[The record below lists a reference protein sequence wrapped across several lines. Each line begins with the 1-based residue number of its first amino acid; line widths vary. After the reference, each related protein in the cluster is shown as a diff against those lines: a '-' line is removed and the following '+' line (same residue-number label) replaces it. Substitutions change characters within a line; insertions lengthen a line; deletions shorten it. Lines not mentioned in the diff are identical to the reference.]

1 MAERYAV
8 TRLWIKHK
16 GAIYRVGDLLPE
28 DFTHHDR
35 FRNLYPSRIG
45 VVDIPDVPAD
55 TTPIVPP
62 VQPSLGGQIQLPIP
76 GLKPEAPEPLEA
88 FKLPEPPEDD
98 KDEDEVDGQLKLNL
112 DEVGESEASEGDEDE
127 DEDADV
133 KEDAQTP
140 AEPPKPITPTA
151 PVPRKPAAPAVNKST
166 GTGSLSGNVPKATK
180 PAGVKPLSAKPTT
193 GASTGGANKPK

>member
-16 GAIYRVGDLLPE
+16 GAIYRAGDLLPE

-62 VQPSLGGQIQLPIP
+62 VQPFLGEQIQLPIP
-76 GLKPEAPEPLEA
+76 GLKPEAP
-88 FKLPEPPEDD
+88 KTPEDD
-98 KDEDEVDGQLKLNL
+98 KDEDEVSGQLKPNL
-112 DEVGESEASEGDEDE
+112 DEIDEPEASEEG
-127 DEDADV
+127 ADV

-140 AEPPKPITPTA
+140 AEPPKLTTPTA
-151 PVPRKPAAPAVNKST
+151 PVPPKPVASAVNKST

-180 PAGVKPLSAKPTT
+180 PAGAKPLSAKPTT

>member
-1 MAERYAV
+1 MAERYVV

-16 GAIYRVGDLLPE
+16 GAIYRAGDLLPE

-62 VQPSLGGQIQLPIP
+62 VQPSLGEQIQLPIP
-76 GLKPEAPEPLEA
+76 GLKSEAPETLEA
-88 FKLPEPPEDD
+88 SKTPEDD

-112 DEVGESEASEGDEDE
+112 DEVGESEASEEG
-127 DEDADV
+127 ADV

-166 GTGSLSGNVPKATK
+166 GTGSLRGNIPKATK

-193 GASTGGANKPK
+193 GASTRGANKPK

>member
-16 GAIYRVGDLLPE
+16 GAIYRAGDLLPE

-62 VQPSLGGQIQLPIP
+62 VQPSLGEQSQLPIP
-76 GLKPEAPEPLEA
+76 GLKPEAPEPLE
-88 FKLPEPPEDD
+88 DD
-98 KDEDEVDGQLKLNL
+98 KDEDKVSGQLKRNL
-112 DEVGESEASEGDEDE
+112 DEIDEDE
-127 DEDADV
+127 DESADV

-140 AEPPKPITPTA
+140 AEPPKPITSTA

-166 GTGSLSGNVPKATK
+166 GTGSLSGNIPKATK
-180 PAGVKPLSAKPTT
+180 PAGAKPLSAKQTT

>member
-16 GAIYRVGDLLPE
+16 GAIYRAGDILPE

-45 VVDIPDVPAD
+45 VVDIPDVPVD

-62 VQPSLGGQIQLPIP
+62 VQPFLGEQIQLPIP
-76 GLKPEAPEPLEA
+76 GLKPETPKAPEAP
-88 FKLPEPPEDD
+88 KTPEDDKDD
-98 KDEDEVDGQLKLNL
+98 KDEDEVSGQLKLNL
-112 DEVGESEASEGDEDE
+112 DEIDEPEISKGDEG
-127 DEDADV
+127 ADM

-140 AEPPKPITPTA
+140 AELPKTTTPTTPAPPKPTA
-151 PVPRKPAAPAVNKST
+151 SVANKST

-193 GASTGGANKPK
+193 GAPTGGANKPK

>member
-16 GAIYRVGDLLPE
+16 GAIYRAGDLLPE

-55 TTPIVPP
+55 TTPIAPP
-62 VQPSLGGQIQLPIP
+62 VQPSLGEQSQLPIP
-76 GLKPEAPEPLEA
+76 GLKLEAPEPLE
-88 FKLPEPPEDD
+88 DD
-98 KDEDEVDGQLKLNL
+98 KDEDKA
-112 DEVGESEASEGDEDE
+112 GESEASEEV
-127 DEDADV
+127 ADV

-140 AEPPKPITPTA
+140 TEPPKPIAPTA
-151 PVPRKPAAPAVNKST
+151 PVPRKPAASAVNKST
-166 GTGSLSGNVPKATK
+166 GTRSLSGNVPKATK
-180 PAGVKPLSAKPTT
+180 PAGAKPLSAKPTT

>member
-1 MAERYAV
+1 MAERYVV
-8 TRLWIKHK
+8 TRMWIKHK
-16 GAIYRVGDLLPE
+16 GAIYREGDLLPE

-62 VQPSLGGQIQLPIP
+62 VQPSLGEQIQLPIP
-76 GLKPEAPEPLEA
+76 GLKSEAPETLEA
-88 FKLPEPPEDD
+88 SKTPEDD

-112 DEVGESEASEGDEDE
+112 DEVGESEASEEG
-127 DEDADV
+127 ADV

-166 GTGSLSGNVPKATK
+166 GTGSLRGNIPKATK

-193 GASTGGANKPK
+193 GASTRGANKPK